1 MAGTVHEV
9 ENHALLAEVEREAA
23 NAAQELVEA
32 ARLHRG
38 QIVVIGCST
47 SEVVGH
53 QVGSWSTPE
62 AAQAIFRG
70 LQSVFAP
77 RGVYLAAQC
86 CEHLNRALIVEHEAV
101 PNAEIVNV
109 LPQPKAGSSFAT
121 AAYESFR
128 HPVALEEIRADV
140 IFCVDYDENID
151 HRAVTM
157 LFDEALGEILT
168 AAPDYDPLVL
178 KGFTYSTAFRAP
190 ADFYDSVNLLS
201 TVNPDG
207 ERMENGVY
215 RWDAR
220 VRLPMDGR
228 ALSRSITECR
238 SFAVSREYESQM
250 LWRIAP
256 RIINGDKVFWQ
267 RCTGS
272 LLYGAAVCVSSGSGA
287 ETKRRGAERSSSR
300 RAASGHAGDSPCS
313 TRSHSSTSQRGKSR
327 HVRHRLCSPSVR
339 CSSHRPSTHRNG
351 QRPSVCAK
359 YVSPSLSTRST
370 RRSFAASGC
379 CRRR

>member
-86 CEHLNRALIVEHEAV
+86 CEHLNRALIVEHDAV

-128 HPVALEEIRADV
+128 HPVALEEIRADAGLDIGGTLIGMHLKEV
-140 IFCVDYDENID
+140 
-151 HRAVTM
+151 AVPVR
-157 LFDEALGEILT
+157 LSISRIGEAPIICARTRPRFIG
-168 AAPDYDPLVL
+168 
-178 KGFTYSTAFRAP
+178 
-190 ADFYDSVNLLS
+190 
-201 TVNPDG
+201 G
-207 ERMENGVY
+207 ER
-215 RWDAR
+215 AR
-220 VRLPMDGR
+220 YQEEL
-228 ALSRSITECR
+228 
-238 SFAVSREYESQM
+238 
-250 LWRIAP
+250 
-256 RIINGDKVFWQ
+256 K
-267 RCTGS
+267 
-272 LLYGAAVCVSSGSGA
+272 
-287 ETKRRGAERSSSR
+287 
-300 RAASGHAGDSPCS
+300 
-313 TRSHSSTSQRGKSR
+313 
-327 HVRHRLCSPSVR
+327 
-339 CSSHRPSTHRNG
+339 
-351 QRPSVCAK
+351 
-359 YVSPSLSTRST
+359 
-370 RRSFAASGC
+370 
-379 CRRR
+379 